1 MVSWGP
7 FVDISKIRVSTLKV
21 VTLGEDKEN
30 KIKKVILDI
39 DEYSAEC
46 GTVCMRIIGIDWEE
60 TLELRPEY

>member
-1 MVSWGP
+1 MVSWGL

-21 VTLGEDKEN
+21 VTLGENKDN
-30 KIKKVILDI
+30 KIKKVILGI

-46 GTVCMRIIGIDWEE
+46 GRVCMRIIGIGWEE